1 MHWSPQALSLE
12 VYFTL
17 SSDPSLV
24 EFSVDSGI
32 RKRGE
37 MLLAA
42 TSENLLPPKKITQ
55 SENSKMSQTEW
66 SLGSNQ
72 APKIYDY
79 GEKS

>member
-1 MHWSPQALSLE
+1 
-12 VYFTL
+12 
-17 SSDPSLV
+17 
-24 EFSVDSGI
+24 
-32 RKRGE
+32 

-79 GEKS
+79 GEKSITVWGQITLLLY